1 MRACYVLSSNYCHIT
16 WVHVACCLEVKQ
28 HIVNEWLNDVLVF
41 AVDSD
46 MQLTGSEDINILHAY
61 IAYLPSKLAYVEG
74 ERRDVYHVLYTN
86 TRQLLILLM

>member
-1 MRACYVLSSNYCHIT
+1 M
-16 WVHVACCLEVKQ
+16 
-28 HIVNEWLNDVLVF
+28 NDVLVC

-61 IAYLPSKLAYVEG
+61 IAYLPSKLAYAEG

-86 TRQLLILLM
+86 T